1 MPEKLTEEQ
10 LQALA
15 LRFGLETAVLQS
27 LAETASET
35 DAFLPDGRASLFFE
49 GHLFYRNLEKAGISP
64 DTCRAGN
71 ENILF
76 QEPTIRYDEGGAGE
90 YARLDKARAIH
101 PKAAL
106 MSASYGMFQIP
117 GERYADCGF
126 DSVEA
131 FVSAQNESACR
142 QLETLCTLLKTQ
154 GAIPL
159 LCAHDWPAFSRR
171 YTGTSLAPDDLAWKM
186 GQAYYRHT
194 VRSGNRPGYR

>member
-1 MPEKLTEEQ
+1 MPSEARKPSSVSCTSETP
-10 LQALA
+10 LA
-15 LRFGLETAVLQS
+15 ASVRIS

-76 QEPTIRYDEGGAGE
+76 QEPTIRYDEGGARE
-90 YARLDKARAIH
+90 YARLDKARAI
-101 PKAAL
+101 PPEAAL

-126 DSVEA
+126 DNIEA
-131 FVSAQNESACR
+131 FVAAQNESVCR
-142 QLETLCTLLKTQ
+142 QLETLCTLLQTE

-171 YTGTSLAPDDLAWKM
+171 YTGSSLAPDDLAWKM
-186 GQAYYRHT
+186 GQAYSRHT

>member
-15 LRFGLETAVLQS
+15 VRFGLETAVLQS

-35 DAFLPDGRASLFFE
+35 AAFLPDGRASLFFE

-101 PKAAL
+101 PEAAL

-126 DSVEA
+126 DRVEA
-131 FVSAQNESACR
+131 FVSAQNESVCR

-186 GQAYYRHT
+186 GQAYYRYT

>member
-1 MPEKLTEEQ
+1 MPEKLTQEQ

-15 LRFGLETAVLQS
+15 ARFGLETAVLQS

-76 QEPTIRYDEGGAGE
+76 REPTIRYDEGGARE
-90 YARLDKARAIH
+90 YARLDKAR
-101 PKAAL
+101 
-106 MSASYGMFQIP
+106 
-117 GERYADCGF
+117 
-126 DSVEA
+126 
-131 FVSAQNESACR
+131 
-142 QLETLCTLLKTQ
+142 T
-154 GAIPL
+154 IPL
-159 LCAHDWPAFSRR
+159 LRAHDWPAFSHR
-171 YTGTSLAPDDLAWKM
+171 YTGSSLAPDDLAWKM

-194 VRSGNRPGYR
+194 ARNGNRPGYR